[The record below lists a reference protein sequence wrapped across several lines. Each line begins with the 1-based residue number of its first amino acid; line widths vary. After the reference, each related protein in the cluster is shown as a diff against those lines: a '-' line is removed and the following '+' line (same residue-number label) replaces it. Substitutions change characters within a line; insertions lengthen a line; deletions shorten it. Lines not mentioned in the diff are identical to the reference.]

1 MMSGRWGGSL
11 QWTEYRIGANS
22 FQLHKK
28 PLFFRVQSLI
38 LQSSLAVGEYFA
50 EYIKK
55 GPSMAALT
63 NQSTVR
69 AV

>member
-1 MMSGRWGGSL
+1 MEACSGQSIEL
-11 QWTEYRIGANS
+11 
-22 FQLHKK
+22 
-28 PLFFRVQSLI
+28 VQTASQKALI

-55 GPSMAALT
+55 GPNMAALT